1 MIRIAIAMLLGA
13 RLKFVGL
20 VTGVLFTSFL
30 ITHFQAMLVGIM
42 TRTYAMVDDMAVV
55 DVWVMDP
62 AVEYV
67 DETAGLPATALD
79 RVRSVPGVAWATRF
93 YSGNLRA
100 RLPGGRIRS
109 VNVIGLDDAS
119 FIGFPGELT
128 PELLARLRSPDAV
141 VADRATATTLLR
153 PALAEPGF
161 GLSTLPIDL
170 DAPSR
175 PLAEGDELMV
185 NDRRVR
191 VVGLTA
197 MKPRF
202 QNKGTLFTSYSRAVS
217 LAPPERNL
225 TSFVLVKAEQGL
237 DPELLAREIGSAT
250 GLRALSSRQF
260 AKTTVM
266 YYIKNTDIIG
276 QVGMMTIISVVV
288 GISITGLL
296 LFMFT
301 ADNLRYYAVLVATGA
316 GNGLIL
322 AMVAAQCATVGLVG
336 FGLGIGGSALMG
348 EIMVAAGMPYRLLW
362 PSLFITGFFVALVC
376 VLSGLISARQVA
388 RLEPG
393 IVFRA

>member
-13 RLKFVGL
+13 RLKFIGL
-20 VTGVLFTSFL
+20 ITGVLFTSFL

-42 TRTYAMVDDMAVV
+42 TRTYAMVDDMPVV

-119 FIGFPGELT
+119 LVGFPGELT
-128 PELLARLRSPDAV
+128 PDLLARLRSPDAV
-141 VADRATATTLLR
+141 VADRASARTLLR
-153 PALAEPGF
+153 PSLAEPGF
-161 GLSTLPIDL
+161 GNSTLPIDL

-175 PLAEGDELMV
+175 PLAEGDEMMV
-185 NDRRVR
+185 NDRRVL
-191 VVGLTA
+191 VVALTD

-202 QNKGTLFTSYSRAVS
+202 QNKGTLFTTYSRAVS

-225 TSFVLVKAEQGL
+225 TSFILVKAAEGS
-237 DPELLAREIGSAT
+237 DKATLARDITAAT
-250 GLRALSSRQF
+250 GLRALTAREF
-260 AKTTVM
+260 TRTTVM

-301 ADNLRYYAVLVATGA
+301 AENLRYYAVLVATGA
-316 GNGLIL
+316 SNRLIL
-322 AMVAAQCATVGLVG
+322 AMVAAQCATVGVVG
-336 FGLGIGGSALMG
+336 YGLGVGGSSLMG
-348 EIMVAAGMPYRLLW
+348 ELMVSAGMPYRLLW
-362 PSLFITGFFVALVC
+362 PSLIITGFFVAVVC
-376 VLSGLISARQVA
+376 VLSGILSARQVA

-393 IVFRA
+393 MVFRA

>member
-13 RLKFVGL
+13 RLKFIGL
-20 VTGVLFTSFL
+20 ITGVLFTSFL

-42 TRTYAMVDDMAVV
+42 TRTYAMVDDMPIV

-79 RVRSVPGVAWATRF
+79 RVRSVPDVEWATRF

-119 FIGFPGELT
+119 LIGYPGDLS
-128 PELLARLRSPDAV
+128 PDLQARLRSPDAV
-141 VADRATATTLLR
+141 VADRASATTLLR
-153 PALAEPGF
+153 PSLAEPGF
-161 GLSTLPIDL
+161 GGSTPPIDL
-170 DAPSR
+170 NSPSR

-191 VVGLTA
+191 VVALTD
-197 MKPRF
+197 MRPRF
-202 QNKGTLFTSYSRAVS
+202 QNKGTLFTTYSRAVS
-217 LAPPERNL
+217 RAPPERNL
-225 TSFVLVKAEQGL
+225 TSFILVKAAEGSDKQR
-237 DPELLAREIGSAT
+237 LAREIAAAT
-250 GLRALSSRQF
+250 GLRALTSQEF
-260 AKTTVM
+260 ARTTVM
-266 YYIKNTDIIG
+266 YYVRNTDIIG
-276 QVGMMTIISVVV
+276 QVGMMTVISVVV

-301 ADNLRYYAVLVATGA
+301 AENLRYYAVLTATGA
-316 GNGLIL
+316 SNRMIL
-322 AMVAAQCATVGLVG
+322 AMVASQCAAVGFVGYGLGVGGSSLVG
-336 FGLGIGGSALMG
+336 QFML
-348 EIMVAAGMPYRLLW
+348 AAGMPYRLLW
-362 PSLFITGFFVALVC
+362 PSLIITGFFVALVC
-376 VLSGLISARQVA
+376 ILSGVLSARQVA

-393 IVFRA
+393 MVFRA